1 MTQDILR
8 DLNADS
14 VKINEFPITAQIL
27 GTLLKC
33 VTSERITTK
42 SARDIYAALKEDA
55 ASERTIDV
63 ADVDRLII
71 ARGLEI
77 VRDTAA
83 LDAAI
88 AVAIASKPDAVNDFR
103 AGKQNAVGPLI
114 GMIMKQVAGA
124 DPKQVRELLIAAIK

>member
-1 MTQDILR
+1 MR
-8 DLNADS
+8 
-14 VKINEFPITAQIL
+14 
-27 GTLLKC
+27 GTF
-33 VTSERITTK
+33 TRH
-42 SARDIYAALKEDA
+42 LKEDA
-55 ASERTIDV
+55 ANERAISPNDI
-63 ADVDRLII
+63 DRLIA

-88 AVAIASKPDAVNDFR
+88 AAAIAARPDAVNDFR

-124 DPKQVRELLIAAIK
+124 DPKQVRELLIATIGR